1 MKPWHERPT
10 EIANL
15 FNPAFCALIV
25 RDGSQGFAEHNPTG
39 MPYPL
44 AFVLLPIVLHRG
56 TRNILPKTIAT
67 KLHPWIE
74 QHQEV
79 KIGFPQRCAAMSTF
93 TREAIIFAASGGLI
107 SISTSGTIQA
117 PPLRLKRVGW
127 PNDSEPAI
135 CRERAHFVGRWLAT
149 AGETA
154 TIFAMWGV
162 RP

>member
-74 QHQEV
+74 QHRSQDW
-79 KIGFPQRCAAMSTF
+79 IPAA
-93 TREAIIFAASGGLI
+93 
-107 SISTSGTIQA
+107 
-117 PPLRLKRVGW
+117 LRRNEHIHAGS
-127 PNDSEPAI
+127 DHF
-135 CRERAHFVGRWLAT
+135 CRERRSHQHFDIWNHPGATPKAEAGRMA
-149 AGETA
+149 
-154 TIFAMWGV
+154 
-162 RP
+162 